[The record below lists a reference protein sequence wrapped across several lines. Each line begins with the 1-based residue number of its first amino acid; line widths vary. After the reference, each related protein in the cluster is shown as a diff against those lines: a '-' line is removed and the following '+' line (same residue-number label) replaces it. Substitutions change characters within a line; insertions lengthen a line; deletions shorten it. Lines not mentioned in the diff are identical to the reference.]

1 MFYLLIVFRPEYYF
15 TYSNFFANN
24 LSSSDGKSVS
34 ALSPTVEIFRTIDT
48 NIWPVG
54 MMG

>member
-1 MFYLLIVFRPEYYF
+1 MKIFYLLIDFRSEYFY

-34 ALSPTVEIFRTIDT
+34 ALSPAVEIFRTIDI
-48 NIWPVG
+48 N
-54 MMG
+54 